1 MNRNEFFRNIG
12 FGMIA
17 FATGE
22 SLLSSCK
29 SGMDMGTTVAPI
41 VTDGEFVN
49 ALKIPETVSGTSS
62 LIAQS
67 VQDELLVGKK
77 VNVQGYRNG
86 ILGPTFRVQKGSTVN
101 IPFQNKTTEH
111 SNVHW
116 HGLVIP
122 ADMDG
127 HPDQMIMPNESF
139 NFQFAVNQQAGTNWY
154 HPHVHKLTGKQ
165 VSQGLSGLF
174 IVESPEEKALNLPS
188 GNYEI
193 P

>member
-86 ILGPTFRVQKGSTVN
+86 ILGS
-101 IPFQNKTTEH
+101 
-111 SNVHW
+111 HW
-116 HGLVIP
+116 HGNIVNNKP
-122 ADMDG
+122 PM
-127 HPDQMIMPNESF
+127 
-139 NFQFAVNQQAGTNWY
+139 NFTFM
-154 HPHVHKLTGKQ
+154 
-165 VSQGLSGLF
+165 
-174 IVESPEEKALNLPS
+174 
-188 GNYEI
+188 
-193 P
+193 